1 MRNVILAA
9 LALVVVAWYAR
20 HRKRL
25 MRARKYAHEATE
37 RWESEEEEGGSIPRR
52 AAPLRRP

>member
-9 LALVVVAWYAR
+9 LALVVVAWYAS

-25 MRARKYAHEATE
+25 MRARSYAREATK
-37 RWESEEEEGGSIPRR
+37 
-52 AAPLRRP
+52 LRKII